1 MDILELFNMLTNDKT
16 VDNLASTVGA
26 NKTQTKKLVSLAM
39 PTMMKAMDRNTGLST
54 GADGLMKALKKHQDD
69 DVVRMVKDFKSVD
82 TNDGSK
88 IVNHIFSDKTQRVEK
103 NLAKQT
109 ALQTDQVSNVL
120 SQLAPILL
128 GALGNQQKEQGVEAS
143 NLSNFLN
150 GTMEKTGQSGMMSM
164 VESLLDKEKDGSI
177 WDDILRLITGFFKKK

>member
-109 ALQTDQVSNVL
+109 ALQTDQVSNVD
-120 SQLAPILL
+120 
-128 GALGNQQKEQGVEAS
+128 E
-143 NLSNFLN
+143 
-150 GTMEKTGQSGMMSM
+150 
-164 VESLLDKEKDGSI
+164 
-177 WDDILRLITGFFKKK
+177 